1 MEPEILQSGM
11 GRSFPFA
18 GGMLTVKEDGSRTRG
33 ELCAIEI
40 VLPPRSSPPPQHI
53 HLRHEE
59 TWFVVEGELDFTVGE
74 VTTRV
79 GPGGWVLV
87 PLSVPH
93 TFNNPGSV
101 PARFLSTMTP
111 GFYLNY
117 FEELA
122 ARIRELHAEGE
133 PPTMQT
139 LGRLGA
145 ELMPKYHTELYRPP
159 VDSAGGA

>member
-1 MEPEILQSGM
+1 MNHQVLQAGE

-18 GGMLTVKEDGSRTRG
+18 GGTLTIKEDGTRTRG
-33 ELCAIEI
+33 ELTVVEI
-40 VLPPRSSPPPQHI
+40 QLPAGAAPPPQHL
-53 HLRHEE
+53 HHQHEE
-59 TWFVVEGELDFTVGE
+59 TWYVLDGELEFTVDDE
-74 VTTRV
+74 IVSV

-87 PLSVPH
+87 PIGVPH
-93 TFNNPGSV
+93 TFANPGTR

-122 ARIRELHAEGE
+122 ARIGQMHANGE
-133 PPTMQT
+133 PPTRET

-145 ELMPKYHTELYRPP
+145 ELMPTYHTELRRP
-159 VDSAGGA
+159 A